1 LRGRGRQISEFEGS
15 LVYRVSSRTDRATQR
30 NSVSKKQEQ
39 QQQQQKKKKKKRGGW
54 GEGRKEGRKVLK
66 MCVEGMW

>member
-1 LRGRGRQISEFEGS
+1 
-15 LVYRVSSRTDRATQR
+15 VSSRTDRATQR